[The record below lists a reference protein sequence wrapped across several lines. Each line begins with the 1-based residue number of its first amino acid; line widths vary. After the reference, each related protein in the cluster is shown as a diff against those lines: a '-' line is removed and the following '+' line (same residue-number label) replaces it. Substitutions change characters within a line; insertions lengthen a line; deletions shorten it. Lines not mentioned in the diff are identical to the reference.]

1 MMIIDFIKKNR
12 KAFYTYGGLI
22 LAVIALIM
30 LAVIPQTGVP
40 YNNIAIDFGTIT
52 LGTNDIPIQI
62 AWYAV
67 FILSGLIMGAYLA
80 YLEFKKIGWNTD
92 LLFDALLWAVPLS
105 IVGSRLYYVIFDP
118 EPSYNTFL
126 DLINVHGG
134 GLSIHGAVITA
145 TIFVII
151 YTRIKKMNVW
161 LLADILAIGFLVGQ
175 IVGRWGNFMN
185 AEAYGPVI
193 ESQFIL
199 NILPNFIKD
208 QMFIAGAYHHPT
220 FLYESLWNFVGLVGL
235 LIIRRKRI
243 LKVGD
248 LFAFYLIWYGFG
260 RGAII
265 EPLRVGGDPGDALRM
280 FGLPT
285 NVVLSLTLF
294 MLGGLIIIFAKKR
307 FIKDQPYYVDMFVE
321 EETGAVANED
331 HTV

>member
-1 MMIIDFIKKNR
+1 MISFIKKNI
-12 KAFYTYGGLI
+12 KAFYTYGGMILI
-22 LAVIALIM
+22 VIVLIM

-40 YNNIAIDFGTIT
+40 YENIAID
-52 LGTNDIPIQI
+52 LGFAHVT
-62 AWYAV
+62 WYAI
-67 FILSGLIMGAYLA
+67 FILSGLLMGAYLA
-80 YLEFKKIGWNTD
+80 YLEFKKMGWDTD

-118 EPSYNTFL
+118 SPNYHSFI
-126 DLINVHGG
+126 DVINISNG

-151 YTRIKKMNVW
+151 FTRIKKMNVW
-161 LLADILAIGFLVGQ
+161 LLADIIAIGFLVGQ

-185 AEAYGPVI
+185 AEAYGPVL
-193 ESQFIL
+193 ENQFIL
-199 NILPNFIKD
+199 NILPAFIKD

-265 EPLRVGGDPGDALRM
+265 EPLRVGGHPTDALRM

-285 NVVLSLTLF
+285 NIVLSLGLF
-294 MLGGLIIIFAKKR
+294 MLGGIIIIFAKKR
-307 FIKDQPYYVDMFVE
+307 YIKNQPYYVDMFAE
-321 EETGAVANED
+321 EEIGVTVDED